1 MVVTESV
8 GDLAIV
14 TDGSGG
20 YLVVEILGKA
30 ATYAKASK
38 ILEEAQEEDD
48 LESDDEPS
56 EDDDEGDE
64 EEEVSG
70 IE

>member
-1 MVVTESV
+1 MVVQEQAA
-8 GDLAIV
+8 DLAIV

-30 ATYAKASK
+30 STYKEAQA
-38 ILEEAQEEDD
+38 ILEDEQELEQDEELDD
-48 LESDDEPS
+48 
-56 EDDDEGDE
+56 EDDDEE
-64 EEEVSG
+64 EEDE